1 MARDAFGGVWT
12 EHAVR
17 QEARAR
23 LYEAARAGRP
33 MASPVPPPPD
43 IAAPGTADPPPDDPT
58 DTDAQLRWLLRQAHV
73 GLAQAKPGTQ
83 AHTSALKAC
92 RELQEALAAHA
103 AASSAPPP
111 MDPADARA
119 HLRDLA
125 ARLPMAELEIFALR
139 WLAANLGAV
148 RPELAERVKRAAQGL
163 GVDVGTDGGD
173 EGGVPSEEEIDP

>member
-1 MARDAFGGVWT
+1 MGAAVARVQADAEVAAYGKAAT
-12 EHAVR
+12 RAYAEHR
-17 QEARAR
+17 
-23 LYEAARAGRP
+23 
-33 MASPVPPPPD
+33 PVPPPPD